1 MLLQIIFKF
10 RGSETPFPA
19 LSTGHFNKYERKC
32 KWLKHILPISSVVVK
47 VQCSRKKSKTV
58 TPSCLRLSSSLV
70 TRWLRARRLLFR
82 QAKDTNTMRK
92 IYQLPLFNDKNA
104 FRKSVYI
111 YKNYFQLYARTY
123 VRLWTLYAPGFYNL
137 VDQSELDPVHA
148 SIIVLFSSEEM
159 GVRLSSIYDI
169 YVLF

>member
-1 MLLQIIFKF
+1 MLLQKIFKF

-47 VQCSRKKSKTV
+47 VQCSRKKGKTV

-82 QAKDTNTMRK
+82 RAKDTNTMRK

-104 FRKSVYI
+104 FRKSVYM
-111 YKNYFQLYARTY
+111 YKNYFPDFSCTHARMC
-123 VRLWTLYAPGFYNL
+123 VCGR
-137 VDQSELDPVHA
+137 
-148 SIIVLFSSEEM
+148 
-159 GVRLSSIYDI
+159 
-169 YVLF
+169 